1 MRVLTQIV
9 FRLNIKVCEV
19 TAPATGN
26 TDFLARGLGVVDDQ
40 RPLTRLD
47 GAHHAGGSGPKD
59 QRVDLHGRQVARPSA
74 YRKGIGRQNF
84 GQLRGAVFQSASDV
98 LQIGQYAFA
107 KKRRHEC
114 TKGPLARYGVYE
126 RNNRYVAGPY
136 V

>member
-26 TDFLARGLGVVDDQ
+26 TDFLARGLGMVDDQ

-59 QRVDLHGRQVARPSA
+59 QRVDLHGRQVARPFA
-74 YRKGIGRQNF
+74 YRKGIGRQNL
-84 GQLRGAVFQSASDV
+84 G
-98 LQIGQYAFA
+98 
-107 KKRRHEC
+107 
-114 TKGPLARYGVYE
+114 
-126 RNNRYVAGPY
+126 
-136 V
+136 